1 MPKKG
6 NSESSTMLILNTLE
20 IIVNKEKTGVRELSR
35 ELGVSPSTALRYLQ
49 DLVNSDFLE
58 HDKSNASYHPGL
70 RLLQLS
76 AQVNRGFS
84 LPQIARPVLEK
95 LFASINES
103 VNLGILTNDLRE
115 VMHMDKFATDRMIRI
130 DTSVGKKAPAYCTAL
145 GKAMWAFNP
154 LEDVIKALKNSDLVT
169 FTATT
174 KTDIPDILIELEQ
187 IKKQGYAVDREEYS
201 EHLECIAAPIFNNKG
216 KVVAALSVSV
226 LVMQKKDFNSDLIPI
241 ILDAAQKISSQL

>member
-6 NSESSTMLILNTLE
+6 NSESSATLILNTLE
-20 IIVNKEKTGVRELSR
+20 IMINKEKTGVRELSR
-35 ELGVSPSTALRYLQ
+35 ELCVSPSTALRYLQ
-49 DLVNSDFLE
+49 ELVNNDFLE
-58 HDKSNASYHPGL
+58 HDKSNAAYTPGL

-76 AQVNRGFS
+76 TQVNRGFT

-95 LFASINES
+95 LFATLNES
-103 VNLGILTNDLRE
+103 INLGILTNDMRE
-115 VMHMDKFATDRMIRI
+115 VMHMDKIAADRMIRI

-154 LEDVIKALKNSDLVT
+154 IEDVIKALKNSDLIPLT
-169 FTATT
+169 PTT
-174 KTDIPDILIELEQ
+174 KTEIPDILQELEL
-187 IKKQGYAVDREEYS
+187 IRKQGYAVDKEEYS

-226 LVMQKKDFNSDLIPI
+226 LVVQKKDSNSKLIPI
-241 ILDAAQKISSQL
+241 VLDAAQKISSQL